1 MYLSETKPVFQKG
14 YLLVYLIVFRY
25 LQITVSHMQTIG
37 HYCASI
43 AWSDLPSLDWF
54 ILYWFKRQFTG
65 NSIFDEKNSAFLQI
79 FSEKSLLFI

>member
-65 NSIFDEKNSAFLQI
+65 NSIFDEKNRAFLQI
-79 FSEKSLLFI
+79 FSEKSLPFI